1 MNFSTLVSSVVVS
14 LALSSAASAQ
24 WSSGGF
30 NVGVGGSYGKYKVS
44 ETGPNGQTYNR
55 TVTNNNLSWGVGL
68 GGSST
73 NYPAYGGYGMGG
85 YGMGGYGG
93 GWGYGGYGYGAAALG
108 AGLAVGAIAG
118 AIAASNQP
126 YYGYG
131 YYDAPRV
138 VQKKQIIIRNSP
150 GARVIEQDIF
160 DW

>member
-1 MNFSTLVSSVVVS
+1 MRKLSIALIAVIGIS
-14 LALSSAASAQ
+14 LASLTPAKAQ
-24 WSSGGF
+24 FW
-30 NVGVGGSYGKYKVS
+30 
-44 ETGPNGQTYNR
+44 GPM
-55 TVTNNNLSWGVGL
+55 
-68 GGSST
+68 
-73 NYPAYGGYGMGG
+73 YGGYYPGF
-85 YGMGGYGG
+85 YG

-126 YYGYG
+126 YYGG
-131 YYDAPRV
+131 YYDGYAAPRV

>member
-1 MNFSTLVSSVVVS
+1 MRNKVI
-14 LALSSAASAQ
+14 ALIAAIGISFAVATPANAQ
-24 WSSGGF
+24 FWGG
-30 NVGVGGSYGKYKVS
+30 
-44 ETGPNGQTYNR
+44 
-55 TVTNNNLSWGVGL
+55 
-68 GGSST
+68 
-73 NYPAYGGYGMGG
+73 YGGYYPGFG
-85 YGMGGYGG
+85 YG

-126 YYGYG
+126 YYGG
-131 YYDAPRV
+131 YYYDGYAAPRV